1 MSFRRATARA
11 LPPRAGELEN
21 RLAREFTS
29 PSEDPHAQPII
40 IAEPPEGQGAITRL
54 FVIWDEWSP
63 LSQQDRSEIIM
74 DAYAGSKGQAEAV
87 RISVAMGLTAAE
99 AARMGI
105 AP

>member
-11 LPPRAGELEN
+11 LPPRAGELEE
-21 RLAREFTS
+21 RLVQELTTPIQD
-29 PSEDPHAQPII
+29 PSAQPIV
-40 IAEPPEGQGAITRL
+40 IAEPPGDGPITRL
-54 FVIWDEWSP
+54 FVIWDEWAP

-74 DAYAGSKGQAEAV
+74 DAYVRAKGQGDAV

>member
-1 MSFRRATARA
+1 MTA
-11 LPPRAGELEN
+11 
-21 RLAREFTS
+21 
-29 PSEDPHAQPII
+29 PSQDPKAQPII
-40 IAEPPEGQGAITRL
+40 VGEPPEPAPITRL
-54 FVIWDEWSP
+54 FVIWDEWAA

-74 DAYAGSKGQAEAV
+74 DAYVRAKGQAEAV

>member
-1 MSFRRATARA
+1 MPFRRATARA
-11 LPPRAGELEN
+11 LPPRAGELED
-21 RLAREFTS
+21 RLAREFTT
-29 PSEDPHAQPII
+29 PSEEPNAPNI
-40 IAEPPEGQGAITRL
+40 IAEPPEGQGPITRL
-54 FVIWDEWSP
+54 FVIWDEWAP

-74 DAYAGSKGQAEAV
+74 DAYARAKGQPEAV

>member
-11 LPPRAGELEN
+11 LPPRAGELEE
-21 RLAREFTS
+21 RLVQELTTPIQD
-29 PSEDPHAQPII
+29 PSAQPIV
-40 IAEPPEGQGAITRL
+40 IAEPRL
-54 FVIWDEWSP
+54 FVIWDEWAP

-74 DAYAGSKGQAEAV
+74 DAYVRAKGQADAV

>member
-11 LPPRAGELEN
+11 LPPRAGELQD
-21 RLAREFTS
+21 RLARELTT
-29 PSEDPHAQPII
+29 PSADPNAQPII
-40 IAEPPEGQGAITRL
+40 IAEPPEGQGPITRL
-54 FVIWDEWSP
+54 FVIWDEWAP

-74 DAYAGSKGQAEAV
+74 DAYTRAKGQPEAV

-105 AP
+105 VP

>member
-1 MSFRRATARA
+1 
-11 LPPRAGELEN
+11 
-21 RLAREFTS
+21 
-29 PSEDPHAQPII
+29 
-40 IAEPPEGQGAITRL
+40 
-54 FVIWDEWSP
+54 VIWDEWAP

-74 DAYAGSKGQAEAV
+74 DAYVRAKGQGDAV